1 MMTMKGSIQLDELSL
16 GMLYNPLSVRN
27 APLSGGFSVGEKELD
42 SNSVAERFIDT
53 ATKTDVVGSF
63 MDSKIIPATMQSTTS
78 SRAAGRSLD
87 FVAMRDKLMTTL
99 DSRKSV

>member
-27 APLSGGFSVGEKELD
+27 APLSGEKELD

-53 ATKTDVVGSF
+53 ATKTDAVGSF